1 MRNFLRKASEY
12 YSTYSI
18 ELAFF
23 KHRVLQVTHKKCVI
37 YTIYGIG
44 YLYDSLYLCIDKKYN
59 YKRERE
65 MKEKSSRNSNLYWLT
80 EVACWG
86 SGRMCP

>member
-23 KHRVLQVTHKKCVI
+23 KHRVLQVTHKSSNVCLVFMLIVLK
-37 YTIYGIG
+37 GFIG
-44 YLYDSLYLCIDKKYN
+44 YAH
-59 YKRERE
+59 
-65 MKEKSSRNSNLYWLT
+65 
-80 EVACWG
+80 V
-86 SGRMCP
+86 

>member
-23 KHRVLQVTHKKCVI
+23 KHRVLQVTRKFFVYADIKKF
-37 YTIYGIG
+37 
-44 YLYDSLYLCIDKKYN
+44 
-59 YKRERE
+59 
-65 MKEKSSRNSNLYWLT
+65 
-80 EVACWG
+80 A
-86 SGRMCP
+86 

>member
-23 KHRVLQVTHKKCVI
+23 KHRVLQVTQ
-37 YTIYGIG
+37 YM
-44 YLYDSLYLCIDKKYN
+44 LCDKDTRKY
-59 YKRERE
+59 
-65 MKEKSSRNSNLYWLT
+65 
-80 EVACWG
+80 
-86 SGRMCP
+86 

>member
-23 KHRVLQVTHKKCVI
+23 KHRVLQVTRK
-37 YTIYGIG
+37 
-44 YLYDSLYLCIDKKYN
+44 N
-59 YKRERE
+59 
-65 MKEKSSRNSNLYWLT
+65 SSNSNSFSTTY
-80 EVACWG
+80 VVG
-86 SGRMCP
+86 STLRFMTYPFLSKFYIFFSITWFFFIKSPLGFPYITCSLIS